1 MPEIEHI
8 KCDALVIGGGIAGCG
23 IARDLA
29 MRGID
34 TMLIEKE
41 DFGSGATSKSTRLV
55 HGGLRYLQNL
65 EFGLVHE
72 GLFERETLLRIA
84 PHLVKPLKFVMPV
97 YEGSKPGRRM
107 LGLGMMLY
115 DALSYGKSVPS
126 HTFLSRDETMDIM
139 PIISPLR
146 LAGAFSY
153 YDAEVKMVERL
164 CLENAIDAESSGA
177 RIYNHSEVT
186 GLDIKSKNVMS
197 VNAQLEGRSVRIEPG
212 VVVNATGPWLN
223 SFLEKQTWM
232 CGNFITPVKGI
243 HLITDK
249 IADTAAVFYSQRD
262 GRLLFIVPFG
272 RNSLIG
278 TTDTY
283 YPGNPDSVT
292 SDANDIRYVLESV
305 ETFAPG
311 ARISDYKT
319 YAGLRPLVRQDIG
332 TPSSISRKYSVID
345 HGRQGIQNLISIAG
359 TKITEY
365 RSMAEKAG
373 RIVAEKLGVNAESG
387 TAQRALP
394 GGGTVAD
401 CCSGTCGAA
410 VQHLRQTYGSR
421 SGLVEEIASG
431 DSELSQRISQG
442 SPDVMA
448 QVYFSVKHE
457 HAKSLRDFMLRR
469 SQLYY
474 SSNSGFDGAEKV
486 AIMMGKLLGW
496 DKNRIDKEMSFY
508 RRYIE
513 THRGGA
519 LTQHR
524 NQD

>member
-1 MPEIEHI
+1 MG
-8 KCDALVIGGGIAGCG
+8 CDALVIGGGIAGCG

-34 TMLIEKE
+34 TILIEKD

-72 GLFERETLLRIA
+72 GLSERETLLRIA
-84 PHLVKPLKFVMPV
+84 PHLVKPLKFIMPV

-107 LGLGMMLY
+107 LGLGMTLY

-126 HTFLSRDETMDIM
+126 HAFLSRSETMDAL
-139 PIISPLR
+139 PIISSR
-146 LAGAFSY
+146 GLAGAFSY
-153 YDAEVKMVERL
+153 YDAKVEMVERL
-164 CLENAIDAESSGA
+164 CLENAIDAESNGA

-186 GLDIKSKNVMS
+186 GLGVRAKNIKSVI
-197 VNAQLEGRSVRIEPG
+197 ARLEGRSVIIEPKT
-212 VVVNATGPWLN
+212 VVNATGPWLD
-223 SFLEKQTWM
+223 SFLERQTWM

-243 HLITDK
+243 HLITDR
-249 IADTAAVFYSQRD
+249 ITDTAAVFYSQED

-272 RNSLIG
+272 GNSLIG

-283 YPGNPDSVT
+283 YPGNPDLVE
-292 SDANDIRYVLESV
+292 SDAKDIKYVLESM

-311 ARISDYKT
+311 AKISDYKT
-319 YAGLRPLVRQDIG
+319 YAGLRPLVRQDSG
-332 TPSSISRKYSVID
+332 TPSSISRKYRVID
-345 HGRQGIQNLISIAG
+345 HERQGIQNLISIAG

-373 RIVAEKLGVNAESG
+373 RIIAGKLGVGAESNTG
-387 TAQRALP
+387 ERELP
-394 GGGTVAD
+394 GGGTTVG
-401 CCSGTCGAA
+401 CCGSSCGT
-410 VQHLRQTYGSR
+410 VKQHLRGVYGSR
-421 SGLVEEIASG
+421 SRLVEDMASG
-431 DSELSQRISQG
+431 DSELSQRISQD

-457 HAKSLRDFMLRR
+457 HAKSLQDFMLRR

-474 SSNSGFDGAEKV
+474 SGNSGLDGAERV
-486 AIMMGKLLGW
+486 AAAMGKLLGW
-496 DKNRIDKEMSFY
+496 DKNRINYETSSY
-508 RRYIE
+508 LRHIE
-513 THRGGA
+513 THKSAVR
-519 LTQHR
+519 
-524 NQD
+524 